1 MEGWSANEVKAR
13 KTQWGLADPGAYG
26 PDDSDGRTG
35 PTAPAPQPPAAAA
48 KRVGAPLI
56 RPSPPSPR
64 TERGKAA
71 QRNAAAL
78 TQVRRFKMD

>member
-35 PTAPAPQPPAAAA
+35 PTAPAPQPPPAA